1 MFVKKVNTDIKTII
15 LSSFVIL
22 LIIST
27 GIIYSSNI
35 LKKET
40 VQKQLTI
47 TKLNN
52 SFLSKDLNQ
61 HMNNM
66 ELFIENISTILSFRE
81 EESVTNAKLVSSLK
95 RFPLIRSINILNNE
109 QIIYSS
115 NQDNIGL
122 FINDNNFYPKPMF
135 SNSILRVSHPWI
147 GRDFEIG
154 INSLSSEETRK
165 DKSSFIPILK
175 TTYIDNNKYSI
186 IINLNSD
193 YLLNI
198 FKELSKDDGFEIELH
213 RIDNTLLLSNKDDNV
228 LGQKNK
234 FSLLLNQAIEVDNST
249 GVENINDIKYISSY
263 AIVRDYPFIVS
274 THLNYEKSLSAW
286 NKKISEFF
294 IVSIGIVVICLLF
307 VLILVLAFI
316 KNKNT
321 EIAMHKLQIEDHEK
335 FKHLFHDSSFISAV
349 LDKNGKLIEIN
360 NSALDFLGLQ
370 RDIVLNKNFW
380 NFNCWPNEEKIFIKK
395 LFDTDHPNEDFKQEI
410 NALNQFNKKSILE
423 MSIFAINKNSNN
435 YKYIVIGQDITG
447 RKSKEQKLEQAFTVF
462 NSTKDGIVIIDKHYT
477 IVDVNPSFEFITG
490 YDKKEI
496 LHKNIN
502 ILKSNVHD
510 SKFYLKMWSDLNKY
524 GYWEG
529 ELINLKKNK
538 ELYTEWLTINTILD
552 KENNIINYI
561 GIFSDITESKEKE
574 ALLKEKESVIFH
586 QSKMAAMGE
595 MIENIAHQWRQPLSI
610 ISTGATG
617 VLMKK
622 EYGFLEDNDLNKIM
636 NQIND
641 SAQYLSS
648 TIDDFRGFL
657 STDKVLSEFDLKES
671 IEASLKLISS
681 KLKNRNIQIIN
692 DCESFKIHGLRNELI
707 QVFINIINNARDVLE
722 EKELDSKYI
731 FISTYKKEDYI
742 FITIKDNAGG
752 IASDVIDKI
761 FEPYFTTKHKSQGTG
776 IGLYMSNQIVS
787 NHLNGT
793 LIATNSTFKYEDK
806 EYTGASFEIK
816 IPLRKDVG

>member
-1 MFVKKVNTDIKTII
+1 MFVQRVNTDIKTII

-27 GIIYSSNI
+27 GIIYSANI

-40 VQKQLTI
+40 VEKQLTI

-52 SFLSKDLNQ
+52 SFISKDLNQ
-61 HMNNM
+61 HISNM
-66 ELFIENISTILSFRE
+66 ELFIENISTIISFME
-81 EESVTNAKLVSSLK
+81 DESVTNTKLANSTT
-95 RFPLIRSINILNNE
+95 RFPLIRSINILDNE

-122 FINDNNFYPKPMF
+122 FISENNFYPKPMF
-135 SNSILRVSHPWI
+135 SDSILRISYPWI
-147 GRDFEIG
+147 GRDFETG
-154 INSLSSEETRK
+154 TNSISSDETLN
-165 DKSSFIPILK
+165 DKASFIPILK
-175 TTYIDNNKYSI
+175 TTYIDNNKFSI

-198 FKELSKDDGFEIELH
+198 FKELSKDDGLEVKLH
-213 RIDNTLLLSNKDDNV
+213 RIDNILLLSNKDADV
-228 LGQKNK
+228 LGKKDN
-234 FSLLLNQAIEVDNST
+234 FSLLLNQAFNVNNST
-249 GVENINDIKYISSY
+249 GLENIHDIKYISSY
-263 AIVRDYPFIVS
+263 SLVKDYPFIIS
-274 THLNYEKSLSAW
+274 THLNYEDSLLAW

-294 IVSIGIVVICLLF
+294 IVSIGIVLICLLF
-307 VLILVLAFI
+307 VLILVVVFI
-316 KNKNT
+316 KNKNS

-335 FKHLFHDSSFISAV
+335 FRHLFHDSSFLSAV

-360 NSALDFLGLQ
+360 NSALDFLGLH
-370 RDIVLNKNFW
+370 RDTVLNKNFW
-380 NFNCWPNEEKIFIKK
+380 DFNCWPNKEKIFIEK

-410 NALNQFNKKSILE
+410 NAFNKFNKKSVLE
-423 MSIFAINKNSNN
+423 ISIFAINKDSDN
-435 YKYIVIGQDITG
+435 YKYIAIGQDITG
-447 RKSKEQKLEQAFTVF
+447 RKQKEQKLEQAFTVF
-462 NSTKDGIVIIDKHYT
+462 NSTKDGIVIIDKYNT
-477 IVDVNPSFEFITG
+477 IIDVNPSFELITG

-510 SKFYLKMWSDLNKY
+510 SKFYQKMWSDLTKY
-524 GYWEG
+524 GSWEG
-529 ELINLKKNK
+529 EITNSKKNK

-552 KENNIINYI
+552 KENNIISYI
-561 GIFSDITESKEKE
+561 GIFSDITESKAKE

-617 VLMKK
+617 VLMKQ
-622 EYGFLEDNDLNKIM
+622 EYGLLEDNDLNKMM

-657 STDKVLSEFDLKES
+657 STDKVLSDFDLKES

-692 DCESFKIHGLRNELI
+692 DCESFKIHGLRNELV
-707 QVFINIINNARDVLE
+707 QVFINILNNARDVLE

-731 FISTYKKEDYI
+731 FISTDKKEDSI

-752 IASDVIDKI
+752 IPSDVIDKV

-787 NHLNGT
+787 NHLKGT
-793 LIATNSTFKYEDK
+793 LIAKNLEFQYDDK
-806 EYTGASFEIK
+806 QYTGACFEIT
-816 IPLRKDVG
+816 IPLK